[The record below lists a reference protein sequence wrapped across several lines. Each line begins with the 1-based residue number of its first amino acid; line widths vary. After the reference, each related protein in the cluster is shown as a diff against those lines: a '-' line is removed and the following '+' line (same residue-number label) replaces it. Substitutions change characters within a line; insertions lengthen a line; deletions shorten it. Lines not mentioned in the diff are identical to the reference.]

1 MASGKAADIVQY
13 FKKYQQYVN
22 TIYKYFHYS
31 FKHSNTLK
39 RVQEIL
45 ECAERKFQQVF
56 HTRWLSFDGA
66 VQAILTNLEA
76 LISAL
81 ISDSATDPTAKGI
94 LTFITTFQFLAST
107 HLLCDVQPT
116 LTRLSKTFQCQCV
129 DFSAIADT
137 VQAAIGAI
145 EGFKHAPG
153 PRLAVFL
160 SDVPDTPTE
169 YFYFKEQR
177 ISDSAAQREHFEK
190 SKIDFLDALVANLNS
205 RFPAADTTLLTSF
218 TVLDPQKL
226 PGEAD
231 LPIYGN
237 AELDTLCEHYG
248 SAKVTNDG
256 YELPAT
262 LDAEEVKNEWIMF
275 KQLISK
281 NFRSCTIQ
289 VLLQRFTDNQ
299 TLSLQYPNITK
310 LLTIA
315 LTLPVSTVDC
325 ERGFSRHNLIKTRL
339 RSRLLTKIFST
350 LLKIAIDTPDIQHL
364 NNFDFNRAFVLW
376 CSQKDRIITNS

>member
-1 MASGKAADIVQY
+1 MVDNNRCYFSLMIDESTDIATTQTLIIYIRLVNKGEIITHFLELVQLPGGTADHILGTLLDVMRTRNLPMEKLFGMATDGASVMTGVRSGVTTRMKERNPFTLTTHCIAHRLALASGKAADTVQY

-31 FKHSNTLK
+31 PKHSNTLK

-81 ISDSATDPTAKGI
+81 ISDNATDPTAKGI

-107 HLLCDVQPT
+107 HLLCDVLPT
-116 LTRLSKTFQCQCV
+116 LTRLSKTFQRQCV

-153 PRLAVFL
+153 PRLAGLL

-177 ISDSAAQREHFEK
+177 ISDSAAQ
-190 SKIDFLDALVANLNS
+190 
-205 RFPAADTTLLTSF
+205 
-218 TVLDPQKL
+218 
-226 PGEAD
+226 
-231 LPIYGN
+231 
-237 AELDTLCEHYG
+237 
-248 SAKVTNDG
+248 
-256 YELPAT
+256 
-262 LDAEEVKNEWIMF
+262 
-275 KQLISK
+275 
-281 NFRSCTIQ
+281 
-289 VLLQRFTDNQ
+289 
-299 TLSLQYPNITK
+299 
-310 LLTIA
+310 
-315 LTLPVSTVDC
+315 
-325 ERGFSRHNLIKTRL
+325 
-339 RSRLLTKIFST
+339 
-350 LLKIAIDTPDIQHL
+350 
-364 NNFDFNRAFVLW
+364 
-376 CSQKDRIITNS
+376 